1 MVLKLDYVGSLGRHQ
16 YLQVTAN
23 TAPIP
28 GPGPLASRGQPYLN
42 YGGSAFT
49 FETNAGNAGYNAL
62 QAELKKTLSSG
73 LYFVASYTWSKSL
86 DIESDP
92 YGGSGVQN
100 FYDLKADRGPSDYN
114 LSQLFVLSGV
124 YALPVG
130 RGKQFLTSPNR
141 FTQGLVGNWNVGT
154 IISLHSGEVF
164 ECSAGGDIANV
175 GGGSQ
180 RCDEIGTPYAGT
192 GFHKS
197 YSSWLNPASFTTI
210 PYTFGTES
218 RNNLV
223 GPSYKDV
230 DFSAFKD
237 FPVTERAKLQFRAEF
252 FNLFNHTNFQNPTND
267 IQSSAFGGIFS
278 SNFAREIQVAAK
290 LIF

>member
-1 MVLKLDYVGSLGRHQ
+1 MSVQLL
-16 YLQVTAN
+16 
-23 TAPIP
+23 
-28 GPGPLASRGQPYLN
+28 
-42 YGGSAFT
+42 AFT
-49 FETNAGNAGYNAL
+49 
-62 QAELKKTLSSG
+62 
-73 LYFVASYTWSKSL
+73 
-86 DIESDP
+86 P
-92 YGGSGVQN
+92 
-100 FYDLKADRGPSDYN
+100 
-114 LSQLFVLSGV
+114 
-124 YALPVG
+124 
-130 RGKQFLTSPNR
+130 
-141 FTQGLVGNWNVGT
+141 
-154 IISLHSGEVF
+154 GEVF

-180 RCDEIGTPYAGT
+180 RCDEIGTPYARRRDFT
-192 GFHKS
+192 RVII
-197 YSSWLNPASFTTI
+197 WLNPASFTTI

-267 IQSSAFGGIFS
+267 IQSSAFGGIFG